1 LREAL
6 ELAKVTFIANKMDV
20 RNVMEVINETLSATT
35 SQSLQ
40 AHDNSNKTMAG
51 ACGGQ
56 AGSFR
61 ALKGKQ

>member
-1 LREAL
+1 M
-6 ELAKVTFIANKMDV
+6 KTN
-20 RNVMEVINETLSATT
+20 NTP